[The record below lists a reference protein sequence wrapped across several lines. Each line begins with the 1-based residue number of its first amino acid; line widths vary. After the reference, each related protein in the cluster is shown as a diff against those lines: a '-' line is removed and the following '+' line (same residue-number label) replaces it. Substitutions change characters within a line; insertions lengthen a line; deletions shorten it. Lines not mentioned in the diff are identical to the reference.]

1 MPGTSRDHIVG
12 PAISSV
18 RKSCRCSGVALENK
32 AHLLHETTIMCDT
45 LQERMARQI
54 SALSKTSTL
63 VVAGRVEDQHN
74 DADFIRCLNGLL
86 VARPTHWGKAMPKS
100 EADAVDEKGKLHRQ
114 AELVAFGDWLLV
126 EGHPGYRRKGG
137 PEPDLRLALKTVA
150 AAMLDLSLRPIE
162 EKYNHPSRQQA
173 HRRQD
178 ITKTDLAKRWT
189 VLFHE
194 ERKPEHFAANLRL
207 LRKLLPAYLKHLRS
221 GHAQFGGHVVKA
233 SPGIDE
239 IRASITPKR
248 ASTKMGSTAS
258 SAEPK
263 PFEVPLRYSSDEE
276 QNKYRKGV
284 SGPLPLPS
292 LEYTPTPAHS
302 ASKPEQMVFKP
313 GFDRGDYRFRAV
325 IDRTVLLVDTAHV
338 TNGDSVHRALKGKT
352 GAAPL
357 VQDLTLK
364 HRPGSWGVGLPELD
378 LSKKTGQHFAILLQ
392 DPEPKLLRAVLDV
405 LHKDL
410 GLSTK
415 PRMHL
420 LEIAVDITPRAS
432 SEPEALS
439 LREKMVALL
448 HRHHWVPGNDYVADE
463 TNKPRHRDARQ
474 YVSEKPQYLFQNPS
488 KGSSVSDFQ
497 VKDQVVRRRLLRDT
511 LGEALYLNATLNL
524 GAKAS
529 PAMTS
534 AQHKIADRRN
544 PGKNTREDLAF
555 KDRRARLE
563 VTLSGEQSLAGR
575 GVKTVDDLATVSFRK
590 LTSPYLSLWL
600 PVVPDEGDLLEDIEV
615 QLRSRGVYGIE
626 LRNRARYER
635 DRETLRGS
643 GKPLPPRTASQAMGL
658 VRWSE
663 MNDHIGTALDD
674 LRKRW
679 KTFWPS

>member
-1 MPGTSRDHIVG
+1 MPRTSRDHTFG

-18 RKSCRCSGVALENK
+18 RTSCRCSGVALENK
-32 AHLLHETTIMCDT
+32 ARPQHETSIMCDT
-45 LQERMARQI
+45 HRQRVAGQI
-54 SALSKTSTL
+54 DDLSKTSKL
-63 VVAGRVEDQHN
+63 VVAGRLEDQHD
-74 DADFIRCLNGLL
+74 DADFILCLNGLL
-86 VARPTHWGKAMPKS
+86 AARPKHWRKTIPKS

-137 PEPDLRLALKTVA
+137 REPDLRLVLKTVA
-150 AAMLDLSLRPIE
+150 AAMLELSLRPVE
-162 EKYNHPSRQQA
+162 EKHSFASGRQENRKQV
-173 HRRQD
+173 
-178 ITKTDLAKRWT
+178 ITKTDLAKRWK
-189 VLFHE
+189 VLFQE

-207 LRKLLPAYLKHLRS
+207 LKNLLPAYLKHLRS
-221 GHAQFGGHVVKA
+221 GQAHFGGHVVKA
-233 SPGIDE
+233 SPGIAE
-239 IRASITPKR
+239 IRAGITPKR
-248 ASTKMGSTAS
+248 ASANVAPPA

-263 PFEVPLRYSSDEE
+263 PFEVPLRYSSDEAR
-276 QNKYRKGV
+276 QDCRKGV

-292 LEYTPTPAHS
+292 LEYTPTPAAS

-313 GFDRGDYRFRAV
+313 DLDRGDYRFRAV
-325 IDRTVLLVDTAHV
+325 IDRMVLLVDTTRV
-338 TNGDSVHRALKGKT
+338 TNGDSVQKALEDKS
-352 GAAPL
+352 GATTY
-357 VQDLTLK
+357 VHDLTLK
-364 HRPGSWGVGLPELD
+364 PKRDFGGVGLPELD

-392 DPEPKLLRAVLDV
+392 DPEPKLLTAVLDV
-405 LHKDL
+405 LHNDL
-410 GLSTK
+410 GLTAT

-420 LEIAVDITPRAS
+420 LEVAVDITPRAS
-432 SEPEALS
+432 SKPDALI

-448 HRHHWVPGNDYVADE
+448 HRHHWAPGNDYVADE

-474 YVSEKPQYLFQNPS
+474 FVSKKPQPLFQNPS

-511 LGEALYLNATLNL
+511 PGEALYLNATLNL

-529 PAMTS
+529 PVMTS
-534 AQHKIADRRN
+534 VQHKIADRRN

-563 VTLSGEQSLAGR
+563 VTLSGEQTLAGR

-600 PVVPDEGDLLEDIEV
+600 PVVPDEEDLLKDIEV
-615 QLRSRGVYGIE
+615 QLQSRGVYGIE

-643 GKPLPPRTASQAMGL
+643 GKPLPRRTASQAMGL

-663 MNDHIGTALDD
+663 MNDHIGTAHDD

-679 KTFWPS
+679 KTFRPS